1 MRNFVL
7 MLFGVLV
14 GFVLAS
20 AGIAG
25 LGYWQGRKA
34 PPAPH
39 PHVAFLADA
48 IGVRADRIDFSALN
62 NGNWSWL
69 CLFGPESRPTEFM
82 REAAARRGQ
91 DVDLPPDLARSAPQG
106 AAALGPGEGALSVV
120 DDLGYLSLVRFGGI
134 APVAALKA
142 PLCTDRRSPVVALPP
157 QAG

>member
-25 LGYWQGRKA
+25 LGFWQERKA

-69 CLFGPESRPTEFM
+69 CLFGAEARPAEFM

-91 DVDLPPDLARSAPQG
+91 DVDLPPDLARSGPPG
-106 AAALGPGEGALSVV
+106 GGALGPGEGAL
-120 DDLGYLSLVRFGGI
+120 LPKG
-134 APVAALKA
+134 APA
-142 PLCTDRRSPVVALPP
+142 PIR
-157 QAG
+157 